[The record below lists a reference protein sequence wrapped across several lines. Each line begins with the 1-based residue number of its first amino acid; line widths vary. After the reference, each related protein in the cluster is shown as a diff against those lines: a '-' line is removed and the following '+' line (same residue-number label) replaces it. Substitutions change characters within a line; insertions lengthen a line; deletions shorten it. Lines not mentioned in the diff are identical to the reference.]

1 MQKKD
6 PSKIIQ
12 IDSIQESDRSNFIQQ
27 LLNENFRLRQI
38 IDEVTNK
45 LAIQQE
51 LMQELRDEI
60 ATLKG
65 LKHKPKIPPSNLEG
79 PGSGK
84 LDWRN
89 RIDFHD
95 SSMKT
100 ILFSTWVKER
110 ASPEVSAL
118 RYCFSQIEASST
130 QQKRFSE
137 ISRLARQVIR
147 MTRKISKPGQP
158 RGKKRRKKTSLKIH
172 RKLEIQPANIPEGSQ
187 FKGYCRYT
195 VQDIIM
201 ESHNTQYYLARW
213 QLPDGSYLTGGLP
226 KDVHGHYGSTLVS
239 YILHQYHDCRVTEA
253 LLLNQLHTVG
263 ILISAGQLNNILIE
277 NKESYI
283 QEVAEILPVAAQ
295 IEKQVQTDDTGGR
308 HNGQNQYTTII
319 GNRWFSVFTT
329 TDSKSRI
336 NFLKLLQNGKEE
348 FVINAD
354 TLDYLSRVNVPAYL
368 PGYVSFSLGETF
380 LTLAEWEQFLKRRNI
395 VRDTEIRFV
404 TEAALYAS
412 VIKGGI
418 PRDLG
423 VHSDDAGQFDTF
435 VHSLCWVHEGA
446 PQAHKE
452 VHNELKLCA

>member
-1 MQKKD
+1 M
-6 PSKIIQ
+6 
-12 IDSIQESDRSNFIQQ
+12 
-27 LLNENFRLRQI
+27 
-38 IDEVTNK
+38 
-45 LAIQQE
+45 
-51 LMQELRDEI
+51 
-60 ATLKG
+60 
-65 LKHKPKIPPSNLEG
+65 
-79 PGSGK
+79 
-84 LDWRN
+84 
-89 RIDFHD
+89 
-95 SSMKT
+95 
-100 ILFSTWVKER
+100 
-110 ASPEVSAL
+110 
-118 RYCFSQIEASST
+118 
-130 QQKRFSE
+130 
-137 ISRLARQVIR
+137 
-147 MTRKISKPGQP
+147 
-158 RGKKRRKKTSLKIH
+158 
-172 RKLEIQPANIPEGSQ
+172 
-187 FKGYCRYT
+187 
-195 VQDIIM
+195 
-201 ESHNTQYYLARW
+201 
-213 QLPDGSYLTGGLP
+213 
-226 KDVHGHYGSTLVS
+226 
-239 YILHQYHDCRVTEA
+239 
-253 LLLNQLHTVG
+253 
-263 ILISAGQLNNILIE
+263 
-277 NKESYI
+277 
-283 QEVAEILPVAAQ
+283 AAQ

-336 NFLKLLQNGKEE
+336 NFLKWLQNGKEE